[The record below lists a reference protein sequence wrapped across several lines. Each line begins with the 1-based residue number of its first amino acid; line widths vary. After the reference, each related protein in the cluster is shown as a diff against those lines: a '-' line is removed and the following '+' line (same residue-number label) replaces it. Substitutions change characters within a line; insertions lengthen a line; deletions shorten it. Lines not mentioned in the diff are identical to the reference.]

1 MCYNK
6 EKKKEKINM
15 KKKIKEM
22 IKQFKEEK
30 TFLENAIHWKVNEL
44 KFYDYYNNI
53 VEKQKTIN
61 YLDMTWEQYDELNRK
76 IKELKRDLKGTK

>member
-1 MCYNK
+1 
-6 EKKKEKINM
+6 M

-22 IKQFKEEK
+22 IKQFNEEK

-44 KFYDYYNNI
+44 KFYDHYNHI

-61 YLDMTWEQYDELNRK
+61 YLNITWEQYDELKRK
-76 IKELKRDLKGTK
+76 IKELKRDLKGSK